1 MTIRRSR
8 LSDAEAVCRIYNR
21 EVLTSTA
28 TFDTESRTL
37 AEQEAS
43 MRLRGER
50 HPLLVAVARDEVLG
64 YGSIS
69 AYSAKP
75 GYAHTVEDS
84 VYVAEDHRGCGVGGR
99 LLGELVAEA
108 ERAGHHCVIARI
120 VADHER
126 SIRLHER
133 QGFVRVGVEREVGRK
148 FGRWLDVLVM
158 QRVV

>member
-1 MTIRRSR
+1 MQITAVGRRSR
-8 LSDAEAVCRIYNR
+8 LPDLRQRGPDVDGDLRHGVPHPRGAGGLDAPPWREAPPARSSRERRDARLRFHLGLLREAGVRAHCRGLRVCRGGP
-21 EVLTSTA
+21 S
-28 TFDTESRTL
+28 
-37 AEQEAS
+37 
-43 MRLRGER
+43 
-50 HPLLVAVARDEVLG
+50 
-64 YGSIS
+64 
-69 AYSAKP
+69 
-75 GYAHTVEDS
+75 
-84 VYVAEDHRGCGVGGR
+84 GVRRGGR

-108 ERAGHHCVIARI
+108 KRAGHHCVIARI